1 YLASAYPS
9 SPQAVNIYFCYTYPG
24 GAPQTGTMTSAP
36 TDNSWRLGDINV
48 SLLMNFQLITPFI
61 QSLFGNGI
69 NVAYNEHF
77 TIQGKP

>member
-1 YLASAYPS
+1 MVA
-9 SPQAVNIYFCYTYPG
+9 
-24 GAPQTGTMTSAP
+24 APP
-36 TDNSWRLGDINV
+36 DNSWRLGDINV

-69 NVAYNEHF
+69 NLAYNEHF